1 MVIRW
6 VRMTFYPEEVNAFLD
21 MLTARQEYIR
31 HFPGCLYLEVVQDI
45 HYPNIICSHS
55 HWETEADL
63 HAYRHSEFFKE
74 TWSMTKP
81 RFAAPPQ
88 AWTVKRL
95 TELS

>member
-6 VRMTFYPEEVNAFLD
+6 VRMTFDPKEVHAFLD
-21 MLTARQEYIR
+21 MLAARQEHIR
-31 HFPGCLYLEVVQDI
+31 NFPGCLYLEVVQDI
-45 HYPNIICSHS
+45 HHPNIICSHS
-55 HWETEADL
+55 HWETETAL
-63 HAYRHSEFFKE
+63 HAYRHSDFFRE